1 MPVIEHFELSA
12 SYMSAFSLLKTS
24 LADKISNQAT
34 LETLAT
40 KFHQCF
46 VETVQQCITNAQT
59 KPYTNRSNKRN
70 SGEQQA
76 PQPSARN
83 SVVPIARKP
92 KDVLP
97 RPDSGVVMDDGG
109 SEESGSVMMSLNP
122 RDSVRTIRSRGSQ
135 LMPREPEVMP
145 TILQAGINEHH
156 HHMIPHTGSTPPM
169 SVSASAGTMDPA
181 AVQAWSN
188 GVLWDASFG
197 GPSQF
202 TAGGGMPDMAWADGM
217 MHQMAMGNTVENGY
231 PGFDHL

>member
-1 MPVIEHFELSA
+1 
-12 SYMSAFSLLKTS
+12 MSAFALLKSS
-24 LADKISNQAT
+24 LADKISNPAT

-46 VETVQQCITNAQT
+46 VETVQQCITTAQT
-59 KPYTNRSNKRN
+59 KPYANRSNKRN

-76 PQPSARN
+76 PQQSARN

-109 SEESGSVMMSLNP
+109 SEESGSVMMGLNH
-122 RDSVRTIRSRGSQ
+122 RDSVRTIRARGSQ
-135 LMPREPEVMP
+135 LIPREPEVMP
-145 TILQAGINEHH
+145 TILQAGINDHI
-156 HHMIPHTGSTPPM
+156 IPHTGATPPM
-169 SVSASAGTMDPA
+169 SVSTGTMDPA

-188 GVLWDASFG
+188 GILWDASFG

-202 TAGGGMPDMAWADGM
+202 TAGGGMAGISWADGL
-217 MHQMAMGNTVENGY
+217 MHDHIGMGNTVENGY
-231 PGFDHL
+231 HGFDHL